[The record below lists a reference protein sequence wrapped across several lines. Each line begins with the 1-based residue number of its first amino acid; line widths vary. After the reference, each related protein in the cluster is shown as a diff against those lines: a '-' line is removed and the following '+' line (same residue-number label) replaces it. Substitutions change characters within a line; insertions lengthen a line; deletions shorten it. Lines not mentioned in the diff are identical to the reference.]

1 MLRNSSK
8 EIPGTNGE
16 MTEHDL
22 FLLLSKLSEKG
33 HSDCFGCLPVTERGI
48 NTLVMITKSTKEEL
62 IEGNRVLYEAKEWER
77 YL

>member
-1 MLRNSSK
+1 MLRNSLK

-22 FLLLSKLSEKG
+22 FLLLSKLAEKG
-33 HSDCFGCLPVTERGI
+33 SYDCFGCIPVTDSSI
-48 NTLVMITKSTKEEL
+48 DTLALIEQKTREEL
-62 IEGNRVLYEAKEWER
+62 IDTNRRLYEAREWEQ

>member
-1 MLRNSSK
+1 MLRNSLK

-22 FLLLSKLSEKG
+22 FLILSKLAEKG
-33 HSDCFGCLPVTERGI
+33 NFDCFGSIPVTERGI
-48 NTLVMITKSTKEEL
+48 DTLVMIEEGTREEL
-62 IEGNRVLYEAKEWER
+62 IEENRILYEAKAWEQ